1 MTPPVV
7 VIGAG
12 IAGVSCARV
21 VRDAGHAVRVV
32 DRGRRIGGR
41 MAVRTLHGR
50 PVDVG
55 AAYLTARE
63 PAFRSIVDDW
73 CARGL
78 ARPWTDTF
86 HLATPAGIVGT
97 TTGPMRYATPG
108 GLRSLVEDL
117 AGSLD
122 VEHPRDVEVV
132 GPGPTVDGEPAAA
145 VALAMPDPQAADLLA
160 DGLAAERLL
169 AAGSA
174 WEPVL
179 TLVAGYRA
187 RCWPRVDGVF
197 VNDSPVLEF
206 VADDGARRGDG
217 APVLVAHADPVLAA
231 GHLDDPA
238 AALPAL
244 LAELHAVLG
253 IRDQPDWVDVRRW
266 GLARP
271 ALMRSDSHHLGRAMV
286 GLAGD
291 GWHGPPRIEAACL
304 SGRALG
310 AEIAERLR

>member
-1 MTPPVV
+1 MTGPVV
-7 VIGAG
+7 VVGAG
-12 IAGVSCARV
+12 IAGVTCARV
-21 VRDAGHAVRVV
+21 LHDAGLAVRVV

-41 MAVRTLHGR
+41 MAAGLIRGR
-50 PVDVG
+50 RVDLG

-63 PAFRSIVDDW
+63 PAFRAVVDDW

-86 HLATPAGIVGT
+86 HLATPAGLAGT

-117 AGSLD
+117 AAPLAVD
-122 VEHPRDVEVV
+122 HPRDVAVV
-132 GPGPTVDGEPAAA
+132 GPGPTVDDEPVAA

-169 AAGSA
+169 VSGTT

-179 TLVAGYRA
+179 TLVACYPA
-187 RCWPRVDGVF
+187 RCWPQVDGVF

-206 VADDGARRGDG
+206 VADDGARRGDD
-217 APVLVAHADPVLAA
+217 AAVLVAHAHPVLAA
-231 GHLDDPA
+231 GHLDDPS
-238 AALPAL
+238 AALPAM

-253 IRDQPDWVDVRRW
+253 IRDQPDWVEVRRW
-266 GLARP
+266 GSARP
-271 ALMRSDSHHLGRAMV
+271 ALMRTDSHHLGRSMV

-291 GWHGPPRIEAACL
+291 GWHGPPRVEAAYF

-310 AEIAERLR
+310 ADLVQRLR